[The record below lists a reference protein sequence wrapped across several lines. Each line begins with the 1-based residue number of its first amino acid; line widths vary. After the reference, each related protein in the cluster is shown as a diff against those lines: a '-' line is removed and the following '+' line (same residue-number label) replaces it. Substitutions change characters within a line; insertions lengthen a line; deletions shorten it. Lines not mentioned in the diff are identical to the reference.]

1 MPLRLWGRGWLLALV
16 WMLGAVAASASESG
30 FADYLFGEGE
40 FDHAILEYH
49 RVVYSAGDRKDIA
62 DSARFKMALCYKAL
76 GKPDRTA
83 AILED
88 LIDHG
93 SAEIRKLSLFEQGL
107 LLFEEK
113 RYALAAENFRT
124 FSNDYAGDLLVRD
137 AHYLLSALQ
146 AMKGDRIASEQALTG
161 LLADDVFA
169 VPDRSLQAALHDL
182 QLREGSD
189 KSPALAGWLSAAVP
203 GVGQCYASR
212 CVDGIAALAVNGA
225 MGGLIAASFL
235 NDENVL
241 GGILAFIES
250 WFYFGNIYGAK
261 QAARL
266 HNDQQRTDRS
276 QAIERELRMDIVK
289 GDYDPAI
296 KALFTVEF

>member
-1 MPLRLWGRGWLLALV
+1 MLAFV
-16 WMLGAVAASASESG
+16 WMLGAVTASASESG

-40 FDHAILEYH
+40 FDRAILEYH
-49 RVVYSAGDRKDIA
+49 RVVYSAADRKDVA

-76 GKPDRTA
+76 GKSDRAT

-107 LLFEEK
+107 LLFEE
-113 RYALAAENFRT
+113 RRHALAAENFRT
-124 FSNDYAGDLLVRD
+124 FSHDYAGDLLARD
-137 AHYLLSALQ
+137 AHYLLSASL
-146 AMKGDRIASEQALTG
+146 AMKGDRPASEEALTH
-161 LLADDVFA
+161 LLSDDIFA
-169 VPDRSLQAALHDL
+169 VPGRSLQMVLNNL
-182 QLREGSD
+182 QLQGGSD
-189 KSPALAGWLSAAVP
+189 KSPVLAGWLSAVVP
-203 GVGQCYASR
+203 GTGQCYAGRSA
-212 CVDGIAALAVNGA
+212 DGVAALAVNGA
-225 MGGLIAASFL
+225 MGGLITASFL

-266 HNDQQRTDRS
+266 HNEQWRTDRS
-276 QAIERELRMDIVK
+276 QAIEQELQMDIVK
-289 GDYDPAI
+289 GDYEPAI

>member
-1 MPLRLWGRGWLLALV
+1 MPLKLWSRCWLLSLV
-16 WMLGAVAASASESG
+16 YMLGAVAASASESG

-76 GKPDRTA
+76 GKPERTA
-83 AILED
+83 AILEN

-93 SAEIRKLSLFEQGL
+93 STEIRKLSLFEQGL
-107 LLFEEK
+107 LFFEER

-124 FSNDYAGDLLVRD
+124 FFHNHTGDPLARD
-137 AHYLLSALQ
+137 ARYLLSASQ
-146 AMKGDRIASEQALTG
+146 AMKGDWVASEQAITN
-161 LLADDVFA
+161 LLSDDTFA
-169 VPDRSLQAALHDL
+169 VPGRSLQTVLNDL
-182 QLREGSD
+182 KLQEGHD

-203 GVGQCYASR
+203 GVGQCYAGR

-250 WFYFGNIYGAK
+250 WFYSGNIYGAR

-266 HNDQQRTDRS
+266 HNDQRHTDRS
-276 QAIERELRMDIVK
+276 QAIERELRMDIIK
-289 GDYDPAI
+289 GDYEPAI